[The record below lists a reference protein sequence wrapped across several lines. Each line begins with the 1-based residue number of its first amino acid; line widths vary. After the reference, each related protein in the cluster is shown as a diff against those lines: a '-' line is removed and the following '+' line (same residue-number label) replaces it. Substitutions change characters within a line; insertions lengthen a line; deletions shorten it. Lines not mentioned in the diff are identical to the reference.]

1 MAKTKTME
9 TFEEFWPFYVREH
22 SKKLTRQLHFV
33 GTSLALACAAGAVL
47 GKRRWLLAL
56 APFAGYGPA
65 WVSHFF
71 IEHNKPATFKHPLW
85 SLKADFVMWGK
96 MIEGTMDAEVERVLA
111 EERAEAAQA
120 AFDADDIR
128 PNMATDG
135 TLH

>member
-1 MAKTKTME
+1 MAKKME
-9 TFEEFWPFYVREH
+9 TFDEFWPFYVRAH

-33 GTSLALACAAGAVL
+33 GTSLALACVAGAIL
-47 GKRRWLLAL
+47 GKRRWMLPL
-56 APFAGYGPA
+56 APFAGYTPA

-71 IEHNKPATFKHPLW
+71 IEHNRPTTFKHPLW

-96 MIEGTMDAEVERVLA
+96 IIEGTMDAEVERVLA
-111 EERAEAAQA
+111 EARAEAAQA